1 MKSFSIL
8 LTTIFLTFSFSSGV
22 QAAPGGD
29 EGWPLG
35 ANFYE
40 IDPGQYYRSAQLS
53 SAQLENYIK
62 QYKIQTVINLRGEN
76 RGEAWYQAEE
86 ETTNRLNVGLINI
99 GMSAN
104 RLPHRED
111 LIKLLEAFKD
121 APRPLLVHCQAGAD
135 RTGEASALY
144 QMIYMGKPKVEAMK
158 MLNIRYGHIASAKPA
173 KDYFIQS
180 VWAGV
185 DWAYQSYQPCAG
197 QYQYYDKNDSACRRD

>member
-1 MKSFSIL
+1 MRSISIL
-8 LTTIFLTFSFSSGV
+8 ITTVFLMFSFTPPV
-22 QAAPGGD
+22 QAD

-53 SAQLENYIK
+53 ASQLESYIK

-76 RGEAWYQAEE
+76 PGEAWYRAEAD
-86 ETTNRLNVGLINI
+86 TTRRMNVNLINI

-104 RLPHRED
+104 RLPHRQD
-111 LIKLLEAFKD
+111 LIMLLDAFKN

-144 QMIYMGKPKVEAMK
+144 QLIYMGKPVSEAMK
-158 MLNIRYGHIASAKPA
+158 MLSLKYGHIAQSKPA
-173 KDYFIQS
+173 KDYFVQS

-185 DWAYQSYQPCAG
+185 DWAYQNYDPCSG
-197 QYQYYDKNDSACRRD
+197 KYQYYDTNDSACRGH